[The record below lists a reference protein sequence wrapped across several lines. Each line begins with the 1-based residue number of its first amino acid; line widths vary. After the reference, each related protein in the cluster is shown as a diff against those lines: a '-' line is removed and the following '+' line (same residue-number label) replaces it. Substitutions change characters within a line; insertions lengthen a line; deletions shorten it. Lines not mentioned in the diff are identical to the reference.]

1 MRGGFDF
8 PKVQAIPEVD
18 RASLCINGIERVGY
32 EFGYTQPRPFFYPVL
47 GPSGQMLTRMG
58 HPDPIG
64 HEHHRSI
71 WFGHQFVDD
80 VNFWTHSPGQD
91 VQVRHRQ
98 VTVYEDGA
106 DWAAFAADLEW
117 WADGKARMK
126 QSLIAAIEPLDNGE
140 YALDLQSRFESPNGA
155 PVELG
160 RTNFGFLGVR
170 LAKTI
175 SEQFGGGRLTN
186 AEGKT
191 GEDAIFEQQSRW
203 VDYSGP
209 IAPGKIEGIAYFD
222 HPSNPRHPSRW
233 HVRRDG
239 WMSAA
244 FSQAE
249 PYGLAMDH
257 PLDLRYRLLVHSG
270 PADAQKLDRAWNAFA
285 KLPPY
290 QVIPRKSGD
299 IGHIV
304 RGSR

>member
-1 MRGGFDF
+1 MRGGFEF
-8 PKVQAIPEVD
+8 PKVQALPGVD
-18 RASLCINGIERVGY
+18 RASLCIDGIERVGY
-32 EFGYTQPRPFFYPVL
+32 EFGTTQPRPFFYPVL

-71 WFGHQFVDD
+71 WFGHQFIDD

-91 VQVRHRQ
+91 IQVRHRQ
-98 VTVYEDGA
+98 VVVYEDGP

-126 QSLIAAIEPLDNGE
+126 QSLIAAIEPLEKGD
-140 YALDLQSRFESPNGA
+140 YALDLQSRFESANGA

-160 RTNFGFLGVR
+160 KTNFGFLGVR

-186 AEGKT
+186 AEGKI
-191 GEDAIFEQQSRW
+191 GEDAIFEQASRW

-209 IAPGKIEGIAYFD
+209 VAPGKVEGIAYFD

-249 PYGLAMDH
+249 AYGLAEGH
-257 PLDLRYRLLVHSG
+257 PLDLRYRLLIHAG
-270 PADAQKLDRAWNAFA
+270 PLDARKIDQAWAA
-285 KLPPY
+285 YAELPPY
-290 QVIPRKSGD
+290 QVVPRKPGE

-304 RGSR
+304 R